1 MRISEALPTPLPSL
15 TRMETLMLVENR
27 AGEGT
32 LTSVKV
38 LGKLGCPLK
47 KNPTSKPPE
56 ESKNSTWKVE
66 RMVLIEGNLSK
77 HKMTGKITSK
87 R

>member
-1 MRISEALPTPLPSL
+1 
-15 TRMETLMLVENR
+15 MLVENR
-27 AGEGT
+27 AGEGA
-32 LTSVKV
+32 LTSVKM

-66 RMVLIEGNLSK
+66 RMVFIEGNLSK
-77 HKMTGKITSK
+77 HKMTGEITSK